1 MSDQLGESSSESKLL
16 EDGNYSY
23 SGSAQQIS
31 KAEALSLTFMKSLSG
46 LFCDC
51 DNCDNDRFKSIGK
64 DKPIDG
70 EKPESNRE
78 DDADNS
84 IGIGRGE
91 EILGNTTAISPLVLG
106 PMMAENLD
114 SRQPGIIETV
124 IGECTYYLFFKCIR
138 GQFSVKLAFN
148 YYIFHP
154 NYVCLLLFRH
164 VLLHILQGSLQFWN
178 SHCNTILFAVP
189 ASYWSVS

>member
-1 MSDQLGESSSESKLL
+1 MSDPLGESSSQSKLL

-64 DKPIDG
+64 DKQIDG
-70 EKPESNRE
+70 EKPESNRK

-84 IGIGRGE
+84 IGIGRSE
-91 EILGNTTAISPLVLG
+91 EILGNITAISPLVLG

-124 IGECTYYLFFKCIR
+124 IGECTYY
-138 GQFSVKLAFN
+138 
-148 YYIFHP
+148 Y
-154 NYVCLLLFRH
+154 LL
-164 VLLHILQGSLQFWN
+164 
-178 SHCNTILFAVP
+178 
-189 ASYWSVS
+189 

>member
-1 MSDQLGESSSESKLL
+1 MSDPLGESSSQSKLL

-64 DKPIDG
+64 DKQIDGEKPESNHKDDADNSIIDG
-70 EKPESNRE
+70 EKPESNRK

-84 IGIGRGE
+84 IGIGRSE
-91 EILGNTTAISPLVLG
+91 EILGNITAISPLVLG

-124 IGECTYYLFFKCIR
+124 IGECTYY
-138 GQFSVKLAFN
+138 
-148 YYIFHP
+148 Y
-154 NYVCLLLFRH
+154 LL
-164 VLLHILQGSLQFWN
+164 
-178 SHCNTILFAVP
+178 
-189 ASYWSVS
+189 